1 MRRRVTTHFRLSML
15 LALSVAGASTASA
28 QIGKL
33 KKMGADAVKDAVGK
47 KAADPTAARVDY
59 AITKERLESIIT
71 VLAPL
76 AAGAQREADARAAN
90 ERRAAEAKAL
100 STAYDEKVKVANECA
115 TKATAGRAPDL
126 ASVDVAKYEAVLAKS
141 TTVSVRL
148 AEAQAAKRWRQY
160 IALTDTFLNV
170 QMQTALMMFPNKCP
184 VYPYKPTALIEA
196 EVAKMEQATS
206 SSSTSTSSSS
216 TSSSG
221 TSDELTIPSA
231 SRGGMTTGQFGRI
244 RERMAIWALI
254 EAGDLPPASDKFTD
268 EEKAVLAARVAEI
281 KKLGPLFKAGTM
293 RWATWGDI
301 KSW

>member
-15 LALSVAGASTASA
+15 LAFSVACASTASA

-71 VLAPL
+71 VLTPL

-206 SSSTSTSSSS
+206 SSSTSS

-268 EEKAVLAARVAEI
+268 EEKAVLAARAAEI

>member
-71 VLAPL
+71 VLTPL

-184 VYPYKPTALIEA
+184 VYPYKSAALIEA

-206 SSSTSTSSSS
+206 STSS

-221 TSDELTIPSA
+221 TSNELTIPSA

-268 EEKAVLAARVAEI
+268 EEKAVLAARAAEI